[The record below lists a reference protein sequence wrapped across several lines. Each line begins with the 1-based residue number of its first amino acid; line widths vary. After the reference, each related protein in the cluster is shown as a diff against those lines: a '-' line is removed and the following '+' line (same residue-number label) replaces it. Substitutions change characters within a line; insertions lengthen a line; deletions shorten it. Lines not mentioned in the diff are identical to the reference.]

1 MPNKGVTVFLIEDDE
16 SLAYALRRRLEAAG
30 LSVETFATA
39 EDFLEACDPQRPGCA
54 VVDLMLP
61 GLDGLELQKRLA
73 ATGCTLPIIFVSG
86 VGTIPAAVEAVKGG
100 AVDFLTKPVDEKL
113 LLERVRKALASYEAQ
128 HMDRQQRRELEARFR
143 QLTARER
150 ELLDLVVSGHT
161 NKEIASKLGI
171 SPKTVEAHRA
181 KVMLKTG
188 AENIVEL
195 VRMADA
201 MKAPAP

>member
-1 MPNKGVTVFLIEDDE
+1 MPSKGVTVFLIEDDE

-30 LSVETFATA
+30 LRVETFTA
-39 EDFLEACDPQRPGCA
+39 AEEFLEACDPQRPGCA

-73 ATGCTLPIIFVSG
+73 ANGCTLPIIFVSG
-86 VGTIPAAVEAVKGG
+86 VGTIPAAVEAVKRG

-113 LLERVRKALASYEAQ
+113 LLERVHKALASYESQ
-128 HMDRQQRRELEARFR
+128 HSDRQQRRELEARFR

-161 NKEIASKLGI
+161 NKEIAGKLGI

-201 MKAPAP
+201 MKAPAR